1 MDTFDELGYV
11 ASYSD
16 LITALGDSATA
27 AVDHYINFG
36 YGESR
41 SATFDASSYLSANAD
56 LQAAFGSD
64 LEAAKKHYINHGSS
78 ENRLLA

>member
-1 MDTFDELGYV
+1 MLWEHD
-11 ASYSD
+11 
-16 LITALGDSATA
+16 ATA

-36 YGESR
+36 YGEKRTS
-41 SATFDASSYLSANAD
+41 TFDASSYLSANAD

-64 LEAAKKHYINHGSS
+64 LEAAKKHYINHGYS

>member
-1 MDTFDELGYV
+1 MVHRAWLV
-11 ASYSD
+11 K
-16 LITALGDSATA
+16 LIQKVSRGVTIRSQRDSKCWTSLSSFE
-27 AVDHYINFG
+27 N
-36 YGESR
+36 R